1 MRDLCAPQ
9 TLEALSRRGQ
19 IFGSGDARNRAPCE
33 LTGAVAEH
41 RAEGTVAVPVAAIAV
56 GEGDADRRVLEGIAK
71 QAFAEYGSL
80 EERGGDSLVL
90 RVLCAGGFH
99 RRARRLECARCEC
112 DLVLI
117 WSGTR
122 RGRPVVPRCSQLDRK
137 WENSNMSPRRT
148 AANQV
153 APFGAMPL
161 R

>member
-56 GEGDADRRVLEGIAK
+56 G
-71 QAFAEYGSL
+71 
-80 EERGGDSLVL
+80 GGDSLVL